1 MTWSYKSLARARLAR
16 FSVAPAI
23 LSAAA
28 LLAWIWLPGA
38 ALGAQTTPAANTV
51 AGVVFEDANGNGVRD
66 PGEAG
71 IAGVLVSNQRQV
83 VLTGGDGSYEL
94 PVEAGMVVY
103 VQQPPT
109 HRVPVNQLNL
119 PQFSYVHEPDGSPP
133 LRYGG
138 MPATGPVPERL
149 DFPLLPGAPAMA
161 SRPFQVV
168 AFGDPQPRD
177 HREVDFIRDD
187 AVAEIRST
195 GADFAIVLGDVMYND
210 LSLYD
215 RYNQIMAQAG
225 LPLWNVVGNHDIDFD
240 AGGNRHGRDTFR
252 RHFGA
257 NYYSFQYGD
266 VLFVMLDNVDYMGR
280 NEEGQT
286 RYRGM
291 IGSQQLEWLENL
303 MAQTPED
310 LLVVLGMH
318 IPLFAWDGQMA
329 VTNTADRG
337 EVFRLLQ
344 GRRVVALTG
353 HIHMIYH
360 HLLGEEVGWNG
371 SEPLH
376 QLTTA
381 TASGTWWGGPED
393 KRGIP
398 VATARD
404 GTPNGFH
411 LLTFQGNEY
420 AERFKGL
427 GFDSEFQIRV
437 TEPLV
442 MGDPMPGP
450 WGVGPDPAGET
461 GTQGEWIVANVFSGS
476 ADTRVWMS
484 VNGGQEVEM
493 ERFSGS
499 SPFFRR
505 LLEAFPGSFGQNQA
519 IPTNHLWRAPVA
531 PELRTPGTHMIEVR
545 ALDRYG
551 EAHGGSRVVEVPSGR

>member
-1 MTWSYKSLARARLAR
+1 MTPHLPSPFLAERVR
-16 FSVAPAI
+16 SVVG
-23 LSAAA
+23 LA
-28 LLAWIWLPGA
+28 LLLWVWLPA
-38 ALGAQTTPAANTV
+38 ASLEAQTTSASATV
-51 AGVVFEDANGNGVRD
+51 SGVVFEDTNGNRLRD

-71 IAGVLVSNQRQV
+71 IPGVLVSNQRQV
-83 VLTGGDGSYEL
+83 TRSGSDGGYEL
-94 PVEAGMVVY
+94 PVEAGMAIY

-109 HRVPVNQLNL
+109 HRVPVNHLNL
-119 PQFSYVHEPDGSPP
+119 PQFSYVYEPEGSPP

-138 MPATGPVPERL
+138 MPATGPLPAQL

-161 SRPFQVV
+161 SQPFQVV

-177 HREVDFIRDD
+177 DREVDFIRDD
-187 AVAEIRST
+187 AVAEIRSA
-195 GADFAIVLGDVMYND
+195 GADFAIILGDVMYDD
-210 LSLYD
+210 LSLYG
-215 RYNQIMAQAG
+215 RYNQIMARAG

-280 NEEGQT
+280 DGEGRTQ
-286 RYRGM
+286 YRGM
-291 IGSQQLEWLENL
+291 VGSQQMEWLENL
-303 MAQTPED
+303 MAETPDD

-318 IPLFAWDGQMA
+318 IPLFAWDGEMA

-337 EVFRLLQ
+337 DLFRVLQ
-344 GRRVVALTG
+344 GRRVLALTG

-360 HLLGEEVGWNG
+360 HLLGDEVGWEG
-371 SEPLH
+371 PEPLH

-393 KRGIP
+393 KRGVP

-411 LLTFQGNEY
+411 VLTFLGANY
-420 AERFKGL
+420 AERFKGF
-427 GFDSEFQIRV
+427 GFDPEFQIRV

-442 MGDPMPGP
+442 LGEPMPGP
-450 WGVGPDPAGET
+450 WGVGPDPAGEIR
-461 GTQGEWIVANVFSGS
+461 GQGEWIVANFFSGS
-476 ADTRVWMS
+476 ADSRLWMS
-484 VNGGQEVEM
+484 VNGGHEVEM

-499 SPFFRR
+499 SPFFRQ
-505 LLEAFPGSFGQNQA
+505 LLDGFPGSFGQNQA
-519 IPTNHLWRAPVA
+519 IPTNHLWRAPV
-531 PELRTPGTHMIEVR
+531 PQELHSPGTHVIEIR

-551 EAHGGSRVVEVPSGR
+551 QSHRGSRVVEVATAR